1 MPALHSLGI
10 HSSLPAHALAVCLMG
25 SLTLLLPPVHGMSEF
40 FFLST
45 GYALPYFVY
54 VNKDPEF
61 IVPSLSKSRP
71 APLTE
76 ERSAQPPLTKGEMR
90 RAGVLSLSIRLSV
103 IPP

>member
-1 MPALHSLGI
+1 MGI
-10 HSSLPAHALAVCLMG
+10 
-25 SLTLLLPPVHGMSEF
+25 SEF

-54 VNKDPEF
+54 VNKETEF

-90 RAGVLSLSIRLSV
+90 RAGFLSLSPLLSV